1 MWRAAILGLVV
12 VGKASPALFQSLNPL
27 PTGAVGPGNSGSQGQ
42 TSSVNSHTPS
52 SFTSAV
58 LPAYC
63 AELARQTGCDSLPGE
78 CLDCFFNCTCVYG
91 STVIVECAPKKN
103 IDCRHESSLRKRSMI
118 CRYCYQTPPEE
129 HICEHN
135 SSCQVTHA
143 PRQYYTASCTVRPDV
158 ICLGKRVFL
167 KRRLCN
173 WTRGYS
179 WSTALLLSV
188 VLGGFGVDRFYLGMW
203 QEGVGKLFSFGGL
216 GVWTLVDVVLIA
228 TGYLGPADGSL
239 YIP

>member
-1 MWRAAILGLVV
+1 M
-12 VGKASPALFQSLNPL
+12 
-27 PTGAVGPGNSGSQGQ
+27 
-42 TSSVNSHTPS
+42 
-52 SFTSAV
+52 
-58 LPAYC
+58 
-63 AELARQTGCDSLPGE
+63 
-78 CLDCFFNCTCVYG
+78 
-91 STVIVECAPKKN
+91 
-103 IDCRHESSLRKRSMI
+103 
-118 CRYCYQTPPEE
+118 
-129 HICEHN
+129 
-135 SSCQVTHA
+135 
-143 PRQYYTASCTVRPDV
+143 RPDV
-158 ICLGKRVFL
+158 ICLGKRIFL